1 MLFRVYYNILSYPWF
16 GCVVVVKSRIVLAFP
31 PGRNAD
37 EVSEGQFL
45 LKFETDSP
53 ALCYKY
59 RLLIRID
66 IVLSAREEISS
77 SRLTP
82 VKGANGQSDGGRNVG
97 RSEEHTSEL
106 QSLMRTSYAVFCLKK
121 KKTPHT
127 HLTQHN

>member
-31 PGRNAD
+31 PSRNAD

-82 VKGANGQSDGGRNVG
+82 VTG

-106 QSLMRTSYAVFCLKK
+106 QSLMRISYAVFCLKTK
-121 KKTPHT
+121 NIVYQKDNIPIHK
-127 HLTQHN
+127 NN